1 MITRRTVLQL
11 FPLLGITSE
20 VFARALAQEA
30 AGKNSITK
38 EMIAGAQ
45 WVSGIELS
53 ADQIEALQSELN
65 SWHDSVKELNEIEL
79 DPQQDFPAI
88 MFQPLSWKPHPAES
102 PLISV
107 RSTQLAAG
115 KRPNSDD
122 DLAFLTVTE
131 LSGLIRDQQISSLEL
146 TTLYLDRL
154 KRFDPMLKC
163 VVNLT
168 EDLALKQARRADL
181 EIARGGYRGPLHGI
195 PWGAKDLISVA
206 GYPTTWGIPVFK
218 DRIIGQTATVARRLE
233 DAGAVLIAK
242 LSLGAIAM
250 GDQWFGGK
258 TRNPW
263 NPKNGSS
270 GSSAGSAASTSA
282 GLVGFALGSET
293 LGSILSP
300 ATQCGTCGL
309 RPTFG
314 RVSRAGCM
322 PLSFSMDKI
331 GPLARSV
338 EDLALVFGALVGPDG
353 QDPTVSTHSFVWPQP
368 DLDFSR
374 LRVGILKPR
383 SGAATRDESLEIIR
397 GLGCQLI
404 EVELPTQFP
413 WQTLA
418 KIIDI
423 EAATVFND
431 LLRDGETAGWNTWTQ
446 SFQAAQFVTAI
457 DYLNLQRVRR
467 KLMIAFE
474 EMMSGIDILWNARD
488 LLYTNFTGHP
498 SVVFPIGLRSVG
510 DREIPKTGVATGHL
524 FDEARL
530 LAFCY
535 KIQANLTEPMKRP
548 PVNDWLLKF
557 QKGELEDKPTNSEP
571 KSSPD
576 NDGQAPGD

>member
-1 MITRRTVLQL
+1 M
-11 FPLLGITSE
+11 

-30 AGKNSITK
+30 AGKNTITK

-45 WVSGIELS
+45 WVSGIELTE
-53 ADQIEALQSELN
+53 DQIESLQSELN
-65 SWHDSVKELNEIEL
+65 SLHDSIEKLDEIEL

-88 MFQPLSWKPHPAES
+88 TFQPLYRKPNPTES
-102 PLISV
+102 PLIRVQATLLS
-107 RSTQLAAG
+107 AG
-115 KRPNSDD
+115 KRPDSDD
-122 DLAFLTVTE
+122 DLAFLTLTE
-131 LSGLIRDQQISSLEL
+131 LSALIRDQQISSLEL

-168 EDLALKQARRADL
+168 EDLALQQARCADV
-181 EIARGGYRGPLHGI
+181 EIARGSYRGPLHGI
-195 PWGAKDLISVA
+195 PWGAKDLISVP

-218 DRIIGQTATVARRLE
+218 DRIIDQTATVARRLA
-233 DAGAVLIAK
+233 DAGAVLVAK

-250 GDQWFGGK
+250 GDQWFGGM

-263 NPKNGSS
+263 HPKNGSS
-270 GSSAGSAASTSA
+270 GSSAGSASSTSA

-300 ATQCGTCGL
+300 SMKCGTCGL

-322 PLSFSMDKI
+322 PLAFSMDKI
-331 GPLARSV
+331 GPLARCV
-338 EDLALVFGALVGPDG
+338 EDLALVFGAIVGPDG
-353 QDPTVSTHSFVWPQP
+353 LDPTVSTHSLVWPQP
-368 DLDFSR
+368 ELDFSS
-374 LRVGILKPR
+374 LRIGILMPR
-383 SGAATRDESLEIIR
+383 TGETLPDESLEIIR
-397 GLGCQLI
+397 DLGCQLI

-413 WQTLA
+413 WQSLA

-423 EAATVFND
+423 EAATVFNE
-431 LLRDGETAGWNTWTQ
+431 LLRSGKTLGWNTWTQ

-457 DYLNLQRVRR
+457 DYLNMQRVRR
-467 KLMIAFE
+467 KLMFAFE
-474 EMMSGIDILWNARD
+474 EMMSGIDFLWNARD

-498 SVVFPIGLRSVG
+498 SVVFPTGVRTVG
-510 DREIPKTGVATGHL
+510 DREVPQSVVATGHL

-530 LAFCY
+530 LAFCHAY
-535 KIQANLTEPMKRP
+535 QRKLTVPMKHP
-548 PVNDWLLKF
+548 PINDWLVKF
-557 QKGELEDKPTNSEP
+557 QNGKLEDKPTNSEP

-576 NDGQAPGD
+576 RDG